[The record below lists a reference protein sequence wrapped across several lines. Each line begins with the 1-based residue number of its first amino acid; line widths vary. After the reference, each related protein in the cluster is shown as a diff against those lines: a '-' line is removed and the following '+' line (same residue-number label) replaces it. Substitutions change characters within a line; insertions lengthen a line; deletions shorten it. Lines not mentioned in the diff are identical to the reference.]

1 MNNNTTNTP
10 NNNQNQNNNTN
21 QNIPLSNNVNPQLNT
36 QQNIVNQTVPQQGT
50 IPPSVSTVVT
60 PNNTNQVK
68 ETSNN
73 KEDFDDN
80 IGPSKGKVVLLLVF
94 FILVLVFVV
103 FLPDISSIIKT
114 GKFSS
119 NSNEIANG
127 TLSCSMTKSLDNTE
141 TTYEMNFSF
150 TNKKLQVSTLNIT
163 TESEDKNVINEKY
176 LECKNIEE
184 ISDKTSGIDVSCSSS
199 SSIST
204 MRENYTYNIID
215 TNNLTKFTEAGGTY
229 PEHEF
234 EQDIY
239 DIKSSMIKNGYDC
252 EIKSR

>member
-1 MNNNTTNTP
+1 MNNNTNNTP
-10 NNNQNQNNNTN
+10 NNNQVQNNNIN
-21 QNIPLSNNVNPQLNT
+21 QNSPVSNNVNPQLNN
-36 QQNIVNQTVPQQGT
+36 QQNIVNQTVPQQGV
-50 IPPSVSTVVT
+50 IQPSVSAVVT
-60 PNNTNQVK
+60 PENTNQVK
-68 ETSNN
+68 QIANN
-73 KEDFDDN
+73 SEAFDDN
-80 IGPSKGKVVLLLVF
+80 IGPSKTKVFLLLIF
-94 FILVLVFVV
+94 FILVLAFVV

-114 GKFSS
+114 GKISS
-119 NSNEIANG
+119 GSNEIVNG

-150 TNKKLQVSTLNIT
+150 TNKKLQVSTFNII
-163 TESEDKNVINEKY
+163 TESEDKKIINEKY

-184 ISDKTSGIDVSCSSS
+184 ISEKTSGIDVSCSSS

-239 DIKSSMIKNGYDC
+239 DIKNSMIKNGYDC
-252 EIKSR
+252 EMKAR